1 MKNITRIAVA
11 CSVLVLASALPAS
24 AEPLK
29 DLATKTHYHG
39 IAFARSGSAV
49 LLLAS
54 HHGLFAVDK
63 IGDAAQVSPM
73 QDYMGFSPGPSD
85 PLTYYASGH
94 PHGGGNSGFLKSIDG
109 GASWKQI
116 SAGVGGPVDF
126 HQMDVS
132 PANPQRIYGSY
143 GNLQISRDGG
153 QTWTIAGTPPQKLVA
168 IAASGKSADQLYAAT
183 ENGLYESVDAGGSW
197 QPAAFEGEV
206 VSMIKTGPEGALLA
220 FVLGKGLMKAS
231 EDRPGEW
238 TSLSNGFGE
247 SIPLHLAISST
258 DSKWLALTAQ
268 DNAVMESRD
277 GGFTWTP
284 FGQSR

>member
-1 MKNITRIAVA
+1 MKKLFQLVFSYSAIA
-11 CSVLVLASALPAS
+11 LAAIPPAS
-24 AEPLK
+24 AEPLSE
-29 DLATKTHYHG
+29 LAARTHYHG

-63 IGDAAQVSPM
+63 TGDATQVSPM
-73 QDYMGFSPGPSD
+73 QDYMGFSPGPAD
-85 PLTYYASGH
+85 ALTYYASGH
-94 PHGGGNSGFLKSIDG
+94 PHEGGNSGFLKSTDG

-132 PANPQRIYGSY
+132 PADPQRIYGSY

-183 ENGLYESVDAGGSW
+183 QNGLYESVDAGGSW
-197 QPAAFEGEV
+197 QPLAFEGEV
-206 VSMIKTGPEGALLA
+206 VSMIRAGPEGTLLA
-220 FVLGKGLMKAS
+220 FVLGKGLMNAS
-231 EDRPGEW
+231 EDKPGEW

-258 DSKWLALTAQ
+258 DSKWLALTTQ

-277 GGFTWTP
+277 GGVSWTP
-284 FGQSR
+284 FGQSQ